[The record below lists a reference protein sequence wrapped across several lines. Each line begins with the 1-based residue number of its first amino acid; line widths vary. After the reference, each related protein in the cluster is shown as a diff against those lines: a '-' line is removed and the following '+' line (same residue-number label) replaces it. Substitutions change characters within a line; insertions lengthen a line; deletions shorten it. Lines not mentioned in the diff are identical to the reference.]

1 MLKNIKRFV
10 ETLNNKASY
19 IKTFSLSDNFQNSR
33 KKRTKEINLVLEA
46 VFRRCSIKKVFLE
59 ISQNLQENTCVRLA
73 RASFLIKLQALN
85 EYSINYST
93 LF

>member
-1 MLKNIKRFV
+1 MLKNIRRFV
-10 ETLNNKASY
+10 EILNNKGSS
-19 IKTFSLSDNFQNSR
+19 IHTFNLTDNFQNSR
-33 KKRTKEINLVLEA
+33 KKGKKEINLVLEA
-46 VFRRCSIKKVFLE
+46 VFRSCSIKKVFLE
-59 ISQNLQENTCVRLA
+59 ISQNLQENNCARLA

>member
-33 KKRTKEINLVLEA
+33 KKRKKEINLVLEA

-59 ISQNLQENTCVRLA
+59 ISQNLQENTC
-73 RASFLIKLQALN
+73 
-85 EYSINYST
+85 
-93 LF
+93 

>member
-33 KKRTKEINLVLEA
+33 KKRKKEINLVLEA
-46 VFRRCSIKKVFLE
+46 VFRRYSIKKVFLE
-59 ISQNLQENTCVRLA
+59 ISQNLQENTCARLA
-73 RASFLIKLQALN
+73 RASLLIKLQALN